1 MLAHKENITTAQYPK
16 VYLHR
21 RIAMAKLFIDAN
33 FANEI
38 DLENIADEAFY
49 SKFHFIRLFK
59 NAYGKT
65 PHQYLTTVRI
75 DKAKQMLQLEKTVS
89 LTCITVGFESL
100 GSFSRLFKQIVGIT
114 PSAYLDQQKEIKN
127 KSQASPLAFVP
138 SCFAQNYGWTKK

>member
-1 MLAHKENITTAQYPK
+1 MTLGKYPK
-16 VYLHR
+16 VYLYR
-21 RIAMAKLFIDAN
+21 RIAQAKLFIDAN
-33 FANEI
+33 FASEI

-75 DKAKQMLQLEKTVS
+75 DKAKQILQLEKPVS
-89 LTCITVGFESL
+89 LACNSVGFESL

-114 PSAYLDQQKEIKN
+114 PSAYLDQQKDIKN
-127 KSQASPLAFVP
+127 KSNASPLTFVP
-138 SCFAQNYGWTKK
+138 GCFAQNYGWIKK